1 MVHSEQYRAGDPSGI
16 DSGRTARQTPHQRSK
31 DTCACASRRTM
42 RSRSNSVMRKTR
54 LCPTLTTGSTMWPL
68 TKVRSRYSGLTTP
81 TGQCGSPLDQQA
93 IVPCCTGTRDYGGTP
108 GLVTA
113 GETVITQL
121 IIGPVVT
128 GLGVGDDLVN
138 MILTDQLT
146 NSPRTPL
153 GFLYS

>member
-1 MVHSEQYRAGDPSGI
+1 MVHSEKSRSGDPSGI
-16 DSGRTARQTPHQRSK
+16 GTGRTARQTPHQRSK

-42 RSRSNSVMRKTR
+42 WSRLNSVMRKTR
-54 LCPTLTTGSTMWPL
+54 LCLTLTTGSTMWPL

-81 TGQCGSPLDQQA
+81 TGRCGSPLDQQA

-113 GETVITQL
+113 GETVITHL

-128 GLGVGDDLVN
+128 GLGVGDELVN
-138 MILTDQLT
+138 MILTDHQT
-146 NSPRTPL
+146 NDTQATIEH
-153 GFLYS
+153 LYP